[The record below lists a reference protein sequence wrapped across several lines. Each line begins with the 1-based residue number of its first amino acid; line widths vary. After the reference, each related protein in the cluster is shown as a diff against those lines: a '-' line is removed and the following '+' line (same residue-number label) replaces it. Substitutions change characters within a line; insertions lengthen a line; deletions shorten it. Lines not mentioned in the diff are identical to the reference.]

1 MSNCNEYSLRPADGE
16 WAVRFNEDVISFCSD
31 RASAERLTRDL
42 AQHLADLI
50 RQPVRLVLQQE
61 SESRA
66 EIVEPGALAGLFG
79 MRDAAAP
86 ALH

>member
-1 MSNCNEYSLRPADGE
+1 MSNCNEYSLRAVDGE

-50 RQPVRLVLQQE
+50 RQPVRLVLQQG
-61 SESRA
+61 SDA
-66 EIVEPGALAGLFG
+66 LGVLVEPRALAGLFG
-79 MRDAAAP
+79 ARAADTQ

>member
-1 MSNCNEYSLRPADGE
+1 MSNCNEYSLRAADGE
-16 WAVRFNEDVISFCSD
+16 WAVRFNDDVISFCAD

-42 AQHLADLI
+42 AQHLANLI
-50 RQPVRLVLQQE
+50 RQPVRLVLEQG
-61 SESRA
+61 SEALA

-79 MRDAAAP
+79 ARETQAQ